1 MATYKDHITLSPD
14 MNEERLTKLR
24 ELFPDWFTQEGYLDI
39 NEVKKA
45 VNPNSVEE
53 TERYEFRWFGKSAAK
68 RNAFTPTRATLH
80 YDESRS
86 VNADK
91 TENIII
97 EGENLEVLKVLTSSY
112 RNKVKCIY
120 IDPPYNDDADTIYND
135 NYAIDKNKY
144 WEDINLIQD
153 GIIMDS
159 CTESSGRFH
168 SDWMSNI
175 YSRLLLSRSLLQ
187 HEGIIFISINNRE
200 MHHSRIACD
209 EVFGEKNF
217 IECICWNKRIPKND
231 KGIGNIHEYVLMYG
245 KDTTIKQDFK
255 VGKDGLQDIYEF
267 VAKLKR
273 KKVPLKEAEERLK
286 AFYDRKGYDRGITLY
301 CNLDENYELWG
312 KINMSWPNANTFG
325 EKYIVKHPIT
335 GNKVAVPD
343 RGWRWAKDTFYN
355 AANMTNEGD
364 YNEVKQRFDGSFVCG
379 RIWFDSDESTQP
391 SSILYLKDVETFLLR
406 SVIST
411 KSDGGV
417 EVENIFGGKSYFSYP
432 KPTSL
437 IDLLVSSVTYKSG
450 DIILDFYAG
459 SGTTGHVVHNKQ
471 TKGEDVKYILVQ
483 IPEKPKEKSVAAK
496 EGYKKIS
503 DITIDRNKNI
513 VNKFLSDSQL
523 DLFKPNNAAI
533 KDRVGF
539 KVFTLSK
546 SSFPRTDFTPDPTK
560 NEEENLALFQDYI
573 KEKERQLT
581 IAFNEEE
588 LVTEILIKQGFMLT
602 YKLEKQDCFTQNTVY
617 WATDGEKEA
626 YITVDANLNDETVEY
641 FMQHTD
647 KKFICIERALDTTKK
662 FNLKEKMQEK
672 FYAF

>member
-1 MATYKDHITLSPD
+1 METYKDHITLSPD

-187 HEGIIFISINNRE
+187 HEGVIFISINNRE
-200 MHHSRIACD
+200 MHHLRMVCD

-301 CNLDENYELWG
+301 CNIDENYELWG

-335 GNKVAVPD
+335 GNKVAIPD

-503 DITIDRNKNI
+503 DITIDRNKNV

-523 DLFKPNNAAI
+523 DLSKPNNAAI

-588 LVTEILIKQGFMLT
+588 LVTEILIKHGFMLT
-602 YKLEKQDCFTQNTVY
+602 YKLEKQPRFTQNTVY